1 MNLTRVTNAKLI
13 VILRKKKHVRYLLC
27 TKLVNR
33 IGSALYNLALLTL
46 ASKQTYSTLAIT
58 LVKLSENLPGFF
70 DPVLAY
76 LTDRETRRLKKAT
89 LLNWIQVGIYFV
101 IAFLMLQYQMPLAL
115 FIVILLANVVSDSID
130 GYISNMF
137 IPFSKTWID
146 HSERRVISGLD
157 IVLFSW
163 SLVLGQLLGA
173 AWLTLYP
180 DQFFGLSLLN
190 ALTFALGLFFLR
202 KIKFDDTVKIL
213 TAEVRFSIKDFFQ
226 KMKLA
231 YEHMQERHLLQMIWL
246 LAICKV
252 TYASFLLLLS
262 VAMVS
267 TSNLRFGSYAQTL
280 AIWQS
285 ISFVGLILGAFLRI
299 SWLEKINY
307 EQFIMLGNMT
317 IILSVLSCFL
327 GLSLINILILKL
339 IGTLLSGYMAPKY
352 YTDLIQQIDEE
363 QLTRV
368 ESLNNFILLLT
379 DPVGI
384 LQATI
389 CLQLF
394 GLRLSWLIELGM
406 LVSFMIGGEI
416 VIYRSKK

>member
-157 IVLFSW
+157 IVLFSL

-231 YEHMQERHLLQMIWL
+231 YKHMQERHLLQMIWL
-246 LAICKV
+246 LAICKA
-252 TYASFLLLLS
+252 TYASFLLLLN

-267 TSNLRFGSYAQTL
+267 TSTLRFGSYAQTL

-327 GLSLINILILKL
+327 GLSLINVLILKL

-368 ESLNNFILLLT
+368 ESLNNFILLLA

-389 CLQLF
+389 CLQLL
-394 GLRLSWLIELGM
+394 GLRLSWLLELGM

>member
-115 FIVILLANVVSDSID
+115 FILILLANVVSDSID

-146 HSERRVISGLD
+146 HSERRVISALD
-157 IVLFSW
+157 IVLFSL

-202 KIKFDDTVKIL
+202 KIKFDDTVKTL
-213 TAEVRFSIKDFFQ
+213 TAEARFSIKDFFQ

-231 YEHMQERHLLQMIWL
+231 YGHMRERHLLQMIWL
-246 LAICKV
+246 LAIGKA
-252 TYASFLLLLS
+252 TYASFLLLLN

-267 TSNLRFGSYAQTL
+267 TSTLRFGSYAQTL

-285 ISFVGLILGAFLRI
+285 ISFIGLISGAFLRI

-327 GLSLINILILKL
+327 GLSLINVLILKL

>member
-89 LLNWIQVGIYFV
+89 LLNWIQVGIYFG

-157 IVLFSW
+157 IVLFSL
-163 SLVLGQLLGA
+163 SIVLGQLLGA

-202 KIKFDDTVKIL
+202 KIKFDDTVKTL
-213 TAEVRFSIKDFFQ
+213 TAEARFSIKDFFQ

-231 YEHMQERHLLQMIWL
+231 YGHMQERHLLQMIWL
-246 LAICKV
+246 LAIGKT
-252 TYASFLLLLS
+252 TYASFLLLLN
-262 VAMVS
+262 VGMVS

-285 ISFVGLILGAFLRI
+285 ISFIGLISGAFLRI

>member
-157 IVLFSW
+157 IVLFSL
-163 SLVLGQLLGA
+163 SIVLGQLLGA
-173 AWLTLYP
+173 TWLTLYP

-202 KIKFDDTVKIL
+202 KIKFDDTVKTL
-213 TAEVRFSIKDFFQ
+213 TAEARFSIKDFFQ

-231 YEHMQERHLLQMIWL
+231 YGHMRERHLLQMIWL
-246 LAICKV
+246 LAIGKA
-252 TYASFLLLLS
+252 TYASFLLLLN

-267 TSNLRFGSYAQTL
+267 TSTLRFGSYAQTL

-285 ISFVGLILGAFLRI
+285 ISFIGLISGAFLRI

-327 GLSLINILILKL
+327 GLSLINVLILKL

-368 ESLNNFILLLT
+368 ESLNNFILLLA

-389 CLQLF
+389 CLQLL
-394 GLRLSWLIELGM
+394 GLRVSWLLELGM

>member
-157 IVLFSW
+157 IVLFSL

-231 YEHMQERHLLQMIWL
+231 YKHMQERHLLQMIWL

-252 TYASFLLLLS
+252 TYASFLLLLN

-327 GLSLINILILKL
+327 GLSLINVLILKL